1 MRPIGLRFP
10 LSVLLVLTAFPF
22 GVAHAA
28 INATANLTTQQ
39 LGPNS
44 YEYSITLNNTG
55 DTNIGTYWFSWIPG
69 YDFLT
74 PSPTQV
80 SSPAGWTGSIQQD
93 GFIPGYYALE
103 WTTNTP
109 LAAGQSLSGFK
120 FDTSEPPAVLTTTS
134 YFSPYPIST
143 SYVYIGASEGDPG
156 RLFNTSVTVPEP
168 TALAPVVLA
177 AGLALKRCRRK
188 SAER

>member
-1 MRPIGLRFP
+1 MRQIGLRLR
-10 LSVLLVLTAFPF
+10 LSVLVVLTALPF
-22 GVAHAA
+22 GVTHAA
-28 INATANLTTQQ
+28 INATATLSTQQ

-44 YEYSITLNNTG
+44 YEYSVTLNNTG

-80 SSPAGWTGSIQQD
+80 SSPAGWTGGVQQD
-93 GFIPGYYALE
+93 GFLTGYYALE

-120 FDTSEPPAVLTTTS
+120 FDTSESPSALMGTS
-134 YFSPYPIST
+134 YFAGYPVAT
-143 SYVYIGASEGDPG
+143 SYVYIGASEASPG
-156 RLFNTSVTVPEP
+156 QLFNTSITVPEP
-168 TALAPVVLA
+168 MTLAPVALA
-177 AGLALKRCRRK
+177 AVGFSLKRPGGRR
-188 SAER
+188 SR